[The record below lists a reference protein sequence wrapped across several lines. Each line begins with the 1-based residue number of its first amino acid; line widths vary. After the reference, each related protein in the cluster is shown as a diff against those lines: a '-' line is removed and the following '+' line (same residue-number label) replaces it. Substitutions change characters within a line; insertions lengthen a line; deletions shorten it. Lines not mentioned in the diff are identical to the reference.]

1 MKRRS
6 VLEYSVV
13 GVAFLAGC
21 GTIRTI
27 PIVYTPEVSRQA
39 VGQHDYDAAVKA
51 ITAVMIEDLSL
62 PPLDSVLT
70 VYPHVGSYEMG
81 LRMELDDRPNAGER
95 SVAFAIAS
103 CGRRKVLADG
113 QRLAKLS
120 WSNRVRAL
128 AHEVVHLAEF
138 ALADWSCKTPH
149 YWLMEGFAEWGALT
163 IVDRLG
169 LENFTAAVESLRRT
183 ARGEHGAELPR
194 LDTLDTE
201 AGWTAAEQSVDR
213 KVVYAESFLAL
224 DFLIARKGLA
234 AVADYFARFRDSAG
248 RSDNFAAAFGED
260 ADTFAAEFAA
270 HLKKLL

>member
-1 MKRRS
+1 MTTYTSQHLESADAADTLQDGRRPWLTIALCFAVA
-6 VLEYSVV
+6 VLEGIDFQAPGIAAPGMAAAFGFDKLHMGWVFSAGILGLLPGALV
-13 GVAFLAGC
+13 GGW
-21 GTIRTI
+21 
-27 PIVYTPEVSRQA
+27 
-39 VGQHDYDAAVKA
+39 
-51 ITAVMIEDLSL
+51 LS
-62 PPLDSVLT
+62 
-70 VYPHVGSYEMG
+70 
-81 LRMELDDRPNAGER
+81 DR
-95 SVAFAIAS
+95 I
-103 CGRRKVLADG
+103 GRRKVLADG